1 MRRRFPDSP
10 IVGVGAIVLAG
21 DKILLVKRGNPPAKG
36 IWSLPGGVVELGE
49 RLSEAVAREV
59 MEETGIKI
67 TTGPLV
73 KAVERID
80 RSEDNKVEY
89 HYVILDFLC
98 WGQYE
103 KPRPLDDAADCCWSS
118 VKDLTWARLDPLT
131 TEVVEKALALV

>member
-1 MRRRFPDSP
+1 
-10 IVGVGAIVLAG
+10 
-21 DKILLVKRGNPPAKG
+21 
-36 IWSLPGGVVELGE
+36 VVELGE